1 MFDDSVT
8 EKKDKKVIMEWY
20 KERINEISEK
30 SPIYSC
36 CGDDCAVCPRYN
48 AKTEDELKQTA
59 QFWYEI
65 GWRDHIVSN
74 DKICCKGCKTS
85 KNCTFMILPCMNEHA
100 VSKCR
105 ECIEYPCEKIE
116 DMLRC
121 SKITE
126 KECRKHCT
134 GEDEWQMLKRAFFE
148 KEKNL

>member
-8 EKKDKKVIMEWY
+8 EKKDKTVIMEWY

-65 GWRDHIVSN
+65 WWRDHIVSN
-74 DKICCKGCKTS
+74 DEICCKGCKTS

-116 DMLRC
+116 DMLRR